1 MGEERSALDG
11 GDEGGRGRRGGGGGG
26 WGRGSFSYNFND
38 LLDKHDFSFGN
49 CGNGFQ
55 NNLLDH
61 IQRCF
66 WSGRGGFFG
75 SLLYRCGFFRSFFN
89 RSFFNR
95 SFFYRSFFYKSIFYG
110 GFFYRGGFFL

>member
-11 GDEGGRGRRGGGGGG
+11 GDEGGRGRWCGGGGG

-38 LLDKHDFSFGN
+38 LFGKHDFSFGN

-61 IQRCF
+61 IERCF

-75 SLLYRCGFFRSFFN
+75 SLLYRGGFL
-89 RSFFNR
+89 R
-95 SFFYRSFFYKSIFYG
+95 SFFYRSFFYG
-110 GFFYRGGFFL
+110 GFFYR